1 MFILPKSSIDLTQYL
16 FKFQWYFLE
25 NFFLILKFVIEP
37 QNTPNTQSKREK
49 EEQSITLPDF
59 KLYHKA
65 QIKQSGPGI
74 KVDIQTNGTEQT
86 AHNETPTSTKTQWES

>member
-25 NFFLILKFVIEP
+25 KFFLILKFVIEP